1 VRAEIVGYFQF
12 CSFQNAE
19 ELQGVDDGLA
29 LVMVVGDHE
38 GAAGVF
44 LDFLDPR
51 DPGIEFVGRIEMV
64 VTFVGGEL
72 WAVAEPGVVAAAV
85 KAHIARG

>member
-1 VRAEIVGYFQF
+1 MRAEIVGYFQF

-19 ELQGVDDGLA
+19 ELQGVYDGLA
-29 LVMVVGDHE
+29 LIVVVGDHI
-38 GAAGVF
+38 GVIGVF
-44 LDFLDPR
+44 LDFLDAR
-51 DPGIEFVGRIEMV
+51 DPGIEFVGRIEIV